1 MRTISHHQHTRTHT
15 HTATVIIATSSIVRH
30 QNKTQKKS
38 NAIYYVLCIYQ
49 YSHHIQ
55 SSVRASFGPM
65 SIVLCFVCVVCSYR
79 SEIAPERHKVLTSD
93 HTFVQHFFF
102 ALFACP
108 PPNQP
113 YRLHYTHKRNCVLF
127 QWKRIFITYINHVI
141 AIIWLRF
148 IADTAARNCVYN
160 ILLMRLQ
167 SKLSIDYNV
176 FGRNSALFFLS
187 RFFLSLVCFWNWK
200 WCHRIR
206 TDVHRHDT
214 RTARQSIRPGHFGNK
229 TMHIYESTVKQAK

>member
-1 MRTISHHQHTRTHT
+1 MQ
-15 HTATVIIATSSIVRH
+15 SIM
-30 QNKTQKKS
+30 
-38 NAIYYVLCIYQ
+38 YYVYINIRIIFKALSALPLAPCQLFCALC
-49 YSHHIQ
+49 
-55 SSVRASFGPM
+55 
-65 SIVLCFVCVVCSYR
+65 VLCVRIAAKLHLNDTKCSPR
-79 SEIAPERHKVLTSD
+79 IIRLSS
-93 HTFVQHFFF
+93 TFFLHFLL
-102 ALFACP
+102 AL

-127 QWKRIFITYINHVI
+127 QWKRIFITHINHVI